1 MPDTPPPPT
10 VDPTALTEVAD
21 SVFVIGDRRVP
32 LVPNV
37 GIVLGS
43 DAALIVDTGMGPAN
57 GARGARGCAQTRGRE
72 TAHPDAHPL
81 PPGARLRAQ
90 AFTGQATILYN
101 RPA

>member
-57 GARGARGCAQTRGRE
+57 GARCS
-72 TAHPDAHPL
+72 
-81 PPGARLRAQ
+81 RLRANSR
-90 AFTGQATILYN
+90 ARDGSS
-101 RPA
+101 